1 MISTMTSRSEWGAK
15 VRRRKPPVRV
25 FRCSWR
31 IAAPSPRLHPGTQD
45 IWPDQPARY
54 PREPRCSVVPN
65 RLSPNDGPSYQQSG
79 RVKDVR
85 FPQNA
90 DAFRLPHT
98 PAPPVAARSLTRP
111 SNNWLPAS
119 VIETKEVHMTRV
131 DIYTEI
137 AELRAELRHCIL
149 TRKERRESLR
159 RLEELLAEAE
169 RRRCEEE
176 GA

>member
-1 MISTMTSRSEWGAK
+1 
-15 VRRRKPPVRV
+15 
-25 FRCSWR
+25 
-31 IAAPSPRLHPGTQD
+31 
-45 IWPDQPARY
+45 
-54 PREPRCSVVPN
+54 
-65 RLSPNDGPSYQQSG
+65 
-79 RVKDVR
+79 
-85 FPQNA
+85 
-90 DAFRLPHT
+90 
-98 PAPPVAARSLTRP
+98 
-111 SNNWLPAS
+111 
-119 VIETKEVHMTRV
+119 MTRV